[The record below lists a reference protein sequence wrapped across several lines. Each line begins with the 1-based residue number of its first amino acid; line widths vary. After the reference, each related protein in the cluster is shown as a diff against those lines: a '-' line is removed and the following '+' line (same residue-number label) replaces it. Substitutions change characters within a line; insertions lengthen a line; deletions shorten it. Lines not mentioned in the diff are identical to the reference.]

1 MAIFR
6 NKLDR
11 RAIVLRPVHAF
22 GRRASVCQTVL
33 QAPDVSQVHA
43 MVRWNR
49 QAWEIVDQSR
59 NGTTRKGQ
67 RLPSARG
74 TALPPGA
81 EVRMGIGDESVWTAE
96 DLAAPATC
104 LFPSGAGDG
113 GAGDIVEL
121 NPRENLLPDDH
132 EPEANVYF
140 QDGKWML
147 EHIDGIEL
155 LGDGAMVRTSSSTW
169 EFVLC
174 DDLDLT
180 SETPISTP
188 MPVPMSADVA
198 LHFEVSQDEEHTS
211 LNLVTQG
218 RSVPL
223 GERIHHYTLVTL
235 ARLRQKDAQRGIAPQ
250 SQGWIGLDELS
261 RMLGV
266 EPSYVNIQ
274 IFRAKHQILNA
285 LPPHLVEPPLVERR
299 RGTVRLGNYPFEIR
313 GGAQPL

>member
-11 RAIVLRPVHAF
+11 RATVLRPVHAF

-49 QAWEIVDQSR
+49 HSWEIVDQSR
-59 NGTTRKGQ
+59 NGTTLNGE
-67 RLPSARG
+67 RLPAGRW
-74 TALPPGA
+74 TPLPEGA
-81 EVRMGIGDESVWTAE
+81 EVRMGVGDEAIWIVE
-96 DLAAPATC
+96 DLAPPTTC
-104 LFPSGAGDG
+104 LFPVEGG
-113 GAGDIVEL
+113 GAQVAL
-121 NPRENLLPDDH
+121 NLRENLVPD
-132 EPEANVYF
+132 EQQPEANVYF

-147 EHIDGIEL
+147 EHIEGIEHL
-155 LGDGAMVRTSSSTW
+155 SDGAMVRTSAGIW

-174 DDLDLT
+174 DDLAFT
-180 SETPISTP
+180 SETPITSSAP
-188 MPVPMSADVA
+188 MPTTADVA
-198 LHFEVSQDEEHTS
+198 LHFDVSQNEEHTS
-211 LNLVTQG
+211 LNLLAEG
-218 RSVPL
+218 KSVPL

-235 ARLRQKDAQRGIAPQ
+235 ARLRQKDAQRGLAPQ

-285 LPPHLVEPPLVERR
+285 LPPHLAEPPLVERR

>member
-11 RAIVLRPVHAF
+11 RPTVLRPVHAF

-43 MVRWNR
+43 LVRWNR
-49 QAWEIVDQSR
+49 HTWEIVDQSR
-59 NGTTRKGQ
+59 NGTTMNGE
-67 RLPSARG
+67 RLASGRW
-74 TALPPGA
+74 TALSAGA
-81 EVRMGIGDESVWTAE
+81 EIRMGVGDESVWIAD
-96 DLAAPATC
+96 DLAPPATC
-104 LFPSGAGDG
+104 LFPVEGAGEM
-113 GAGDIVEL
+113 VSL
-121 NPRENLLPDDH
+121 SLRENLLPDDQQ
-132 EPEANVYF
+132 PEANVYF

-147 EHIDGIEL
+147 EHIDGIEH
-155 LGDGAMVRTSSSTW
+155 LGDGAMVRTSGSTW

-174 DDLDLT
+174 DDLAFT
-180 SETPISTP
+180 SENPIAAP
-188 MPVPMSADVA
+188 APAAADVA
-198 LHFEVSQDEEHTS
+198 LHFDVSQNEEHTS
-211 LNLVTQG
+211 LNLVAEG
-218 RSVPL
+218 KSVPL

-235 ARLRQKDAQRGIAPQ
+235 ARLRQKDAQRGLAPQ

-285 LPPHLVEPPLVERR
+285 LPPHLAEPPLVERR
-299 RGTVRLGNYPFEIR
+299 RGNVRLGNYPFEIR